1 MLMVSVERR
10 NEQGSLIVTRLTL
23 LYSVDKRSS
32 NQFDDFFC
40 LSIGDVLGHMYFEH
54 TNGLF
59 QTICSVHLQN

>member
-10 NEQGSLIVTRLTL
+10 NEFVIVTRLTL

-40 LSIGDVLGHMYFEH
+40 LSIGDVLGHMHFEH
-54 TNGLF
+54 TNGLS

>member
-1 MLMVSVERR
+1 MVSLERR

-40 LSIGDVLGHMYFEH
+40 LSIGDVLGHMHFEH
-54 TNGLF
+54 TNGLS